1 MTNNSNTLC
10 TAGASSGAFSGQ
22 ANHTEQAQSL
32 PVWRASFRMAL
43 VAAASVV
50 AVGIMATGL
59 TGCADMSGI
68 SPQSSLRDAPSL
80 GLKAQGTETAT
91 AQAPVAAEWWRE
103 FGDEQLNTLVAQ
115 ALQTSPTLKLA
126 QARLARAQAVTEV
139 ADAATLPQLTGQ
151 LDATR
156 QRYTANGA
164 VPPPLAGSI
173 RESGTAQLNASW
185 ELDFFGK
192 NRAALDAALGSA
204 NAAEADAQAAR
215 VLLAS
220 NVARTYFQL
229 VRLNEQ
235 TNVARRT
242 LAQREETLK
251 LVRDRVDAGL
261 DTRLELR
268 QSEGGLPEARL
279 QLETLQEQ
287 MALTRNALG
296 ALIGQPN
303 GAANVVVQTPPEQ
316 SAIKNVAVAANI
328 PADLLGRRADIAAAR
343 WRVEASSKDVVNAK
357 TQFYPNIN
365 LVAFAGFSSIGLG
378 QLTNSGSQQWGIG
391 PALRLPIFDA
401 GRLRANL
408 RGKTA
413 DLDAAV
419 ESYNAAVIDAVR
431 DVADQVAS
439 SQAIVRQQTEQRAA
453 QEAAESAYEI
463 AVQRYKAGLGNYL
476 NVLTAETSVLAQR
489 RQAVDLAARA
499 LDTQVA
505 LIRALGGGYTATQA
519 QAAASVPP
527 AAPTD
532 GAIKKVAD
540 YASPERAGGT
550 FLH

>member
-1 MTNNSNTLC
+1 MKNNANTP
-10 TAGASSGAFSGQ
+10 ASLEVIQIAAPGDKP
-22 ANHTEQAQSL
+22 L
-32 PVWRASFRMAL
+32 PLWRASFRMVM
-43 VAAASVV
+43 VAAAGL
-50 AVGIMATGL
+50 AAAGLIATGL
-59 TGCADMSGI
+59 SGCADMSGI
-68 SPQSSLRDAPSL
+68 TPTAGLRDDASL
-80 GLKAQGTETAT
+80 GLTASS
-91 AQAPVAAEWWRE
+91 AASASADLQVSAEWWRD
-103 FGDEQLNTLVAQ
+103 FGDEPLNALVAQ
-115 ALQTSPTLKLA
+115 ALQASPSLKLA

-139 ADAATLPQLTGQ
+139 ADAATRPQLNGQ
-151 LDATR
+151 LDLTR

-173 RESGTAQLNASW
+173 RESGTAQLSASW

-192 NRAALDAALGSA
+192 NRAALDAALGSVK
-204 NAAEADAQAAR
+204 AAEADAQAAR
-215 VLLAS
+215 LLLAS
-220 NVARTYFQL
+220 NVARSYFQL

-235 TNVARRT
+235 AGVARRT
-242 LAQREETLK
+242 LAQRTEALK
-251 LVRDRVDAGL
+251 LVQDRVNAGL

-268 QSEGGLPEARL
+268 QSEGSLPEARL
-279 QLETLQEQ
+279 ALETVQEQ
-287 MALTRNALG
+287 LALTRNALA

-303 GAANVVVQTPPEQ
+303 SAVAQVIRAQA
-316 SAIKNVAVAANI
+316 AIKNVATAAHMLNI

-378 QLTNSGSQQWGIG
+378 RLLDGGSQQWGVG

-431 DVADQVAS
+431 DVADQLAS
-439 SQAIVRQQTEQRAA
+439 SQAIARQQTEQHAA
-453 QEAAESAYEI
+453 QESAESAYDI
-463 AVQRYKAGLGNYL
+463 AVQRYKAGLGTYL

-489 RQAVDLAARA
+489 RLAVDLAGRA

-505 LIRALGGGYTATQA
+505 LIRAIGGGYAPEAGATQTSA
-519 QAAASVPP
+519 QLNLLP
-527 AAPTD
+527 
-532 GAIKKVAD
+532 K
-540 YASPERAGGT
+540 
-550 FLH
+550 

>member
-1 MTNNSNTLC
+1 M
-10 TAGASSGAFSGQ
+10 
-22 ANHTEQAQSL
+22 
-32 PVWRASFRMAL
+32 PVWRASVRMAL
-43 VAAASVV
+43 VSAAGVV
-50 AVGIMATGL
+50 AAGLIATGMA
-59 TGCADMSGI
+59 GCADMSGI
-68 SPQSSLRDAPSL
+68 APQASLRDAASL
-80 GLKAQGTETAT
+80 GLGTAA
-91 AQAPVAAEWWRE
+91 AQAPVASEWWRD
-103 FGDEQLNTLVAQ
+103 FGDDTLNSLVAQ
-115 ALQTSPTLKLA
+115 ALESSPNLKLA

-139 ADAATLPQLTGQ
+139 ANAATLPQVNGQ
-151 LDATR
+151 LDLTR

-173 RESGTAQLNASW
+173 REIGTAQLAASW

-204 NAAEADAQAAR
+204 NAAQADAQAAR

-220 NVARTYFQL
+220 QVARTYFQL

-235 TNVARRT
+235 AAVARRT
-242 LAQREETLK
+242 LAQREQTLR
-251 LVRDRVDAGL
+251 LVTDRVNAGL

-279 QLETLQEQ
+279 QLEAVQEQ
-287 MALTRNALG
+287 MALTRNALH
-296 ALIGQPN
+296 ALVGQKNSASALVPS
-303 GAANVVVQTPPEQ
+303 AQA
-316 SAIKNVAVAANI
+316 AIKNVALAPVI

-343 WRVEASSKDVVNAK
+343 WRVEASLKDVANAK

-378 QLTNSGSQQWGIG
+378 NLLNSGSQQWGVG
-391 PALRLPIFDA
+391 PAVRLPIFEA

-439 SQAIVRQQTEQRAA
+439 RQSVGRQQLEQRAA
-453 QEAAESAYEI
+453 QDAAESAYDI
-463 AVQRYKAGLGNYL
+463 AVQRYRAGLGNYL

-489 RQAVDLAARA
+489 RLAVDLAGRV
-499 LDTQVA
+499 LETQVG
-505 LIRALGGGYTATQA
+505 LIRALGGGYAPEPLPNDPD
-519 QAAASVPP
+519 AAKTIAVSVRPASE
-527 AAPTD
+527 
-532 GAIKKVAD
+532 K
-540 YASPERAGGT
+540 S
-550 FLH
+550 FFSQ

>member
-1 MTNNSNTLC
+1 MRSETNAPSPSITGPV
-10 TAGASSGAFSGQ
+10 TAPEGRSKRLPLWHAS
-22 ANHTEQAQSL
+22 
-32 PVWRASFRMAL
+32 VRMAL
-43 VAAASVV
+43 VTAAGLVAASL
-50 AVGIMATGL
+50 MATGL

-68 SPQSSLRDAPSL
+68 APQSSLRDAPSL
-80 GLKAQGTETAT
+80 GLNADAAAG
-91 AQAPVAAEWWRE
+91 QAGVAAEWWRD
-103 FGDEQLNTLVAQ
+103 FGDEQLNGLIAQ
-115 ALQTSPTLKLA
+115 ALQSSPSLKLA
-126 QARLARAQAVTEV
+126 QARLARARAVMEV
-139 ADAATLPQLTGQ
+139 ADAATLPQLNGQ
-151 LDATR
+151 IDLTR

-164 VPPPLAGSI
+164 VPPPLAGAI
-173 RESGTAQLNASW
+173 RGSGTAQLNASW

-204 NAAEADAQAAR
+204 HAAEADAQAAR

-220 NVARTYFQL
+220 NVARSYFQL
-229 VRLNEQ
+229 ARLHEQ
-235 TNVARRT
+235 ATVARRT

-251 LVRDRVDAGL
+251 LVQDRVAAGL

-279 QLETLQEQ
+279 QLETVQEQ
-287 MALTRNALG
+287 IALTRNALA
-296 ALIGQPN
+296 ALVGQASSSALAQN
-303 GAANVVVQTPPEQ
+303 PPALA
-316 SAIKNVAVAANI
+316 AIKNVALTSSI

-343 WRVEASSKDVVNAK
+343 WRVEAASKDVVNAK

-378 QLTNSGSQQWGIG
+378 RLLDAGSQQWGVG

-439 SQAIVRQQTEQRAA
+439 SQAIGRQQAEQRSA
-453 QEAAESAYEI
+453 QEAAEGAYEI
-463 AVQRYKAGLGNYL
+463 AVQRYQAGLGNYL
-476 NVLTAETSVLAQR
+476 NVLTAESSVLTQR
-489 RQAVDLAARA
+489 RLAVDLAARA

-505 LIRALGGGYTATQA
+505 LMRALGGGYTPTSAIATR
-519 QAAASVPP
+519 
-527 AAPTD
+527 T
-532 GAIKKVAD
+532 
-540 YASPERAGGT
+540 
-550 FLH
+550 L